1 MVILIISPSPNSF
14 SIIFILKNN
23 LNRVINAD
31 FNGIWTWT
39 FDSEGKHA
47 DHQSTTKAMTK

>member
-1 MVILIISPSPNSF
+1 MIILIISPSPNSF
-14 SIIFILKNN
+14 SIIFILKNI

-39 FDSEGKHA
+39 FESEGKHA